1 MVPMEMTVNQKAVNT
16 IKVESQISETIARYQ
31 TPRGFTSLM
40 VMVMDLLVK
49 LDPREKQ
56 IKEVFKY

>member
-1 MVPMEMTVNQKAVNT
+1 MVTMEITVNQKAVNT

-31 TPRGFTSLM
+31 TPRGFTGLM

-49 LDPREKQ
+49 IDPR
-56 IKEVFKY
+56 